1 MVKLLNLGINNHF
14 KKNVWNFW
22 KQYTVVENAN
32 KIYNPPPQKKKQVTN
47 LTKKKRIKQKP
58 SEFETNELLQ
68 LAQNL
73 RRYEPFETC

>member
-1 MVKLLNLGINNHF
+1 MPIKYTTPP
-14 KKNVWNFW
+14 KK
-22 KQYTVVENAN
+22 KKPSN
-32 KIYNPPPQKKKQVTN
+32 KFNQKKKKE
-47 LTKKKRIKQKP
+47 LKKKP